1 MIVMNI
7 KIKKHVLLYEG
18 YKLKCAIGKS
28 GITSAKKEGDFAT
41 PKGIFKLGSLYYR
54 PDRNKVLKCS
64 IKKKIIKKKM
74 GWCDDIRSKK
84 YNQEISFPFK
94 FGAEKLYRKDRV
106 YDLLIIIEYNFY
118 PVVKKKGSAIFLHI
132 ADDKYKPT
140 KGCVAI
146 SKKNFLKIL
155 PLINKRTKI
164 SIS

>member
-1 MIVMNI
+1 
-7 KIKKHVLLYEG
+7 
-18 YKLKCAIGKS
+18 
-28 GITSAKKEGDFAT
+28 
-41 PKGIFKLGSLYYR
+41 
-54 PDRNKVLKCS
+54 
-64 IKKKIIKKKM
+64 M